1 MLAPALE
8 GGRYTQ
14 KRTRDRRSPISL
26 NALDDTAGF
35 ASPGELAAAYREWWR
50 VLVSLRPLI
59 LNAFLIVLAVAV
71 VEQQIP
77 ERLWDEIPLGNIMS
91 VAETAI
97 RALLLTPVAIA
108 IHRLVILDE
117 VTRAYTLPLGE
128 PAFRVAWLFALGVIA
143 DLPFDL
149 LTAMQARDAS
159 LAATGIGFLL
169 ALIAVVAFGLRLT
182 VLLSAIAVAAPG
194 ARLKPALADTK
205 GQALRILA
213 IFVLA
218 LLPWIA
224 AVRRLDRAPHRSGRL
239 AAGRNFSVPERRG
252 ADHRAVDGGSGR
264 IARVHRAQRKSP
276 ASACAA
282 ARGLAYDAERRLI
295 RRRYRSIDWPIFP
308 FWQR

>member
-1 MLAPALE
+1 
-8 GGRYTQ
+8 
-14 KRTRDRRSPISL
+14 
-26 NALDDTAGF
+26 
-35 ASPGELAAAYREWWR
+35 

-59 LNAFLIVLAVAV
+59 LNAFLIVLAVAG

-77 ERLWDEIPLGNIMS
+77 ERLWDESPLSNIMS

-128 PAFRVAWLFALGVIA
+128 PAFRAFFAWLFALGVIA
-143 DLPFDL
+143 GLPFDL

-159 LAATGIGFLL
+159 LAATSIGFLL
-169 ALIAVVAFGLRLT
+169 ALIAMVAFVLRLT
-182 VLLSAIAVAAPG
+182 VLLPAIAVAAPG

-213 IFVLA
+213 IFALA

-224 AVRRLDRAPHRSGRL
+224 ADFAGVLLIGRSIEVGGSL
-239 AAGRNFSVPERRG
+239 PGVSVPAAVRCAADDHAVADRG
-252 ADHRAVDGGSGR
+252 DR
-264 IARVHRAQRKSP
+264 ITGVHCAWCQSP
-276 ASACAA
+276 PCACAA
-282 ARGLAYDAERRLI
+282 ATRPTGEATDPGLTKHSLCWRL
-295 RRRYRSIDWPIFP
+295 SFVGA
-308 FWQR
+308 

>member
-159 LAATGIGFLL
+159 LAATSIGFLL
-169 ALIAVVAFGLRLT
+169 ALIAVVAFALRLT
-182 VLLSAIAVAAPG
+182 VLLPAIAVAAPG
-194 ARLKPALADTK
+194 AWLKPALADTK

-213 IFVLA
+213 IFLLA

-224 AVRRLDRAPHRSGRL
+224 AD
-239 AAGRNFSVPERRG
+239 AAGVALIGRRIEAVG
-252 ADHRAVDGGSGR
+252 SLPGVMFLLLCGVLQTIMLSMAAVVASLVFIVLSAKVRQAPAPPRA
-264 IARVHRAQRKSP
+264 A
-276 ASACAA
+276 
-282 ARGLAYDAERRLI
+282 
-295 RRRYRSIDWPIFP
+295 
-308 FWQR
+308 